1 MLNVTAVVGRLVAD
15 PQLALTTPNG
25 IPYTMFTIAV
35 DRNFTNPSGQRQAD
49 FLDVTAWR
57 STAEFVCK
65 YFKKGNLIAISGSLH
80 TNSYQDKYGVKRK
93 DTRIT
98 ADKVS
103 FAGSKNSSTSSVPTP
118 PDITETDAP
127 CTTINDD
134 FSVVPTEEDMP
145 S

>member
-80 TNSYQDKYGVKRK
+80 TNVYQDKYEIKRK
-93 DTRIT
+93 DIRIT

-103 FAGSKNSSTSSVPTP
+103 FAGSKNPSTNSVPTP
-118 PDITETDAP
+118 PDITDAP
-127 CTTINDD
+127 CTTTNDD